1 MTVPSLISGLSGY
14 SLWAADGLLL
24 LCAFLCDAV
33 TGDPVW
39 LPHPVR
45 AMGKL
50 INLLEKLLYRDTDE
64 NSRKLRKGLL
74 LTALVVLITA
84 LSGIFILYISY
95 HINIYLYLIV
105 VIIMSTYCI
114 AAHDLKKAA
123 MRVYDRLVLGDLPGA
138 RQAVAMIV
146 GRDTENLSEQGVIKA
161 VIESVAESLSDGVIA
176 PVFYIFLFG
185 PAGGLVY
192 KSINTMDSM
201 IGYKNDKY
209 LFFGRVAAKA
219 DDVWNYIPA
228 RLTGL
233 LLVAAAFLLG
243 FDWRGAWRM
252 LRRDAANHPSPNG
265 GWTEST
271 VAGALGVR
279 LGGLNYYFG
288 KPSFRTYMG
297 DPVYELEARH
307 ISMAIRMMY
316 TVTVMFLALAWAASW
331 LLGCRATGGFVL

>member
-33 TGDPVW
+33 IGDPVW

-45 AMGKL
+45 AIGKL

-84 LSGIFILYISY
+84 LSGVFILYISY

-123 MRVYDRLVLGDLPGA
+123 MRVYDRLALGDLPGA

-176 PVFYIFLFG
+176 PVFYIYLFG

-201 IGYKNDKY
+201 IGYKNERY
-209 LFFGRVAAKA
+209 LYFGRAAA
-219 DDVWNYIPA
+219 QLDDICNYIPS
-228 RLTGL
+228 RLSA
-233 LLVAAAFLLG
+233 LLVIIASALLKCD
-243 FDWRGAWRM
+243 FKQAVIIWKRD
-252 LRRDAANHPSPNG
+252 RRKHSSPNSAQ
-265 GWTEST
+265 TESA

-279 LGGLNYYFG
+279 LGGPASYFG
-288 KPSFRTYMG
+288 KMVEKPYLG
-297 DPVYELEARH
+297 DIKQDIIADDIKIVCNIMYLSSLLFILLLSI
-307 ISMAIRMMY
+307 ISLVILIC
-316 TVTVMFLALAWAASW
+316 VK
-331 LLGCRATGGFVL
+331 